1 METPRHT
8 LPIRNTYWPAMYL
21 IDKRGIIRY
30 IRIGEGGYNETERM
44 IQRLLDP
51 TYAFTLSRDGWPA
64 PHNQEG

>member
-51 TYAFTLSRDGWPA
+51 TYAFTLSRDGWSA